1 MHFINPFK
9 GLRPTEEKASSV
21 SIPSTDHLSQEVI
34 TNHKKNNPWSY
45 LNIFSNK
52 ILSKAKEQFELM
64 KNKSILKKD
73 GIKSFYIYRIST
85 ENHSQVGVIG
95 TAKLSAYDNLHIR
108 GHEEIYLERS
118 QKRFDQINNLNAQVG
133 PIYVVHPDDTKLA
146 GLINEHIALKP
157 IYSFNALDKCHHEL
171 WVVNKES
178 AYLK

>member
-21 SIPSTDHLSQEVI
+21 TIPSSDHLSKEI
-34 TNHKKNNPWSY
+34 ISNHRKNNPWSY
-45 LNIFSNK
+45 LNIFNNE

-64 KNKSILKKD
+64 KNNSIIKKD
-73 GIKSFYIYRIST
+73 GTKSFYIYKIST

-133 PIYVVHPDDTKLA
+133 PI
-146 GLINEHIALKP
+146 
-157 IYSFNALDKCHHEL
+157 
-171 WVVNKES
+171 
-178 AYLK
+178 

>member
-45 LNIFSNK
+45 LNIFTNK
-52 ILSKAKEQFELM
+52 IYSKAKEQFELM
-64 KNKSILKKD
+64 KNNSIIKKD
-73 GIKSFYIYRIST
+73 STMSFYIYKISAK
-85 ENHSQVGVIG
+85 NHSQIGIIG

-108 GHEEIYLERS
+108 GHEETYLGRS

-133 PIYVVHPDDTKLA
+133 PIYVVHPDDTRLA
-146 GLINEHIALKP
+146 ELINEQTTLKP
-157 IYSFNALDKCHHEL
+157 IYSFDSLDK
-171 WVVNKES
+171 
-178 AYLK
+178 